1 VEQKSAG
8 ELQEHML
15 WTYYGLRVGLVVIG
29 VSLPVLVML
38 SGFLYGEGLRGSL
51 SDYYNVAAI
60 GFLTPRD
67 IFVGGLLAAAACLY
81 LYKGY
86 SDKENLALNLAAI
99 FALVV
104 AVFPTGPDG
113 PITYTHR
120 AAAVLFFVCI
130 TYVCLFR
137 SKDTLD
143 EELVPE
149 PKRSQFARRYNIIG
163 VLMIASPLAALA
175 MSWWLGLRSGDTTVV
190 LWIETFGVVV
200 FASYWAVKTL
210 ELRGSE
216 AERLALD
223 AHLKRVVEP
232 PKTPPS
238 AAGGAAKRRDVERI
252 KRAA

>member
-1 VEQKSAG
+1 MEQKSAG

-15 WTYYGLRVGLVVIG
+15 WTYYGLRVGLVAIG

-38 SGFLYGEGLRGSL
+38 SGFLHGGGLRGSL
-51 SDYYNVAAI
+51 SDYYNVAGA
-60 GFLTPRD
+60 GLLTPRD

-86 SDKENLALNLAAI
+86 GDKENFALNLAAI
-99 FALVV
+99 FAVVV
-104 AVFPTGPDG
+104 AFFPTGPEG

-120 AAAVLFFVCI
+120 AAAVLFFLCI

-143 EELVPE
+143 DDLVPE
-149 PKRSQFARRYNIIG
+149 PKRSLYARVYNAIG
-163 VLMIASPLAALA
+163 GLMIASPLAAMA
-175 MSWWLGLRSGDTTVV
+175 VSWWLGLRSGDSTVV
-190 LWIETFGVVV
+190 LWIETFGVCI

-210 ELRGSE
+210 ELRESD

-223 AHLKRVVEP
+223 ANLKRVVEP
-232 PKTPPS
+232 PKMDQP
-238 AAGGAAKRRDVERI
+238 AAGRAAKRRDVEKI